1 MNKQV
6 SGSVL
11 LLATVETKREE
22 IAFFSEVLAEL
33 GVQAQVID
41 ISLDSHGE
49 VWDGAR
55 KLAAMEE
62 AATTA
67 IETIHAMLDAGAIH
81 ALIGI
86 GGGTG
91 GEIILRILR
100 KMPFAFPKMLITTL
114 PFDPRFALA
123 DNSIVLVPTLADICG
138 LNAGLRQI
146 FRNAAAMVAGLCAAP
161 VFEDHLSDNPS
172 VGITALGATGGAATH
187 LVRHMREL
195 GHEATV
201 FHSNGFGGAAFAR
214 FASHGALK
222 AAIDMTCHELTRT
235 LFAGVHMEMANR
247 FTAAAQAGLPQVV
260 LPGGLNFIGL
270 GELALVPPQFLER
283 PHYQH
288 TGYFTHVKL
297 TEEEMDLAARVL
309 MNYLNAA
316 GRHVDLVIPMGGFS
330 HQDAPG
336 KPIEDAGLREL
347 FAKTAQEQASSS
359 VRIIKVPHHINSPQT
374 AAVTAQALSR
384 ALADKITKGN

>member
-1 MNKQV
+1 MNTQV
-6 SGSVL
+6 TGSVL

-67 IETIHAMLDAGAIH
+67 IATIHNMLDAGAIH

-100 KMPFAFPKMLITTL
+100 KIPFAFPKMLITTL

-187 LVRHMREL
+187 LVQHMRDQ

-201 FHSNGFGGAAFAR
+201 FHANGFGGAAFAR

-222 AAIDMTCHELTRT
+222 AAIDMTCHELTRI
-235 LFAGVHMEMANR
+235 LFAGAHMEMPNR
-247 FTAAAQAGLPQVV
+247 FTAAAEAGLPQVV

-270 GELALVPPQFLER
+270 GELALVPQRFLER

-297 TEEEMDLAARVL
+297 TEDEMDLAARVL

-316 GRHVDLVIPMGGFS
+316 GRPIDLVIPMGGFS

-336 KPIEDAGLREL
+336 RPIEDPALREL
-347 FAKTAQEQASSS
+347 FAQTAQGQASSS
-359 VRIIKVPHHINSPQT
+359 VRVTQVPHHINDQQT
-374 AAVTAQALSR
+374 AAITAELLASG
-384 ALADKITKGN
+384 LADTTTKGH